1 MITLQAQTQTVQVDV
16 HHVTRVEGH
25 GNIVVD
31 LHNGVLEQ
39 CELEIV
45 EAPRFIE
52 AILNGVNYSQAAQIA
67 SRICGICAVAHT
79 TTSLRASEKAL
90 GVKLSPQTQLLRQIM
105 MYAEILDSHILHTYM
120 LVAPD
125 FFGEGGAISLAKQIP
140 EVVLRALRMKQVAG
154 EICKTIAGRHTHPIA
169 MVVGGFTHFP
179 TKNELATLRERLLA
193 MHPDMDETV
202 NLFQGLAFPD
212 FERETEFIALH
223 QAETYNFIDG
233 DLISSEGGIWPA
245 EAYRQ
250 ITNEHVVSHS
260 TAKHA
265 HHQRESYMVGAL
277 ARFNLNYDL
286 LEPQAKAAARAL
298 NLSPGCT
305 NPYKITLAQVI
316 EMVHCLEAA
325 IRVLDQLLEN
335 GITPEP
341 PATPASL
348 SGSGVGACEA
358 PRGTLFHHYEIKG
371 GFITTAN
378 CVIPTAQNLANI
390 EADMRALVPQIAL
403 QPADEITL
411 ALEMLVRAYDPCISC
426 ATHHLKVKFS

>member
-1 MITLQAQTQTVQVDV
+1 MVTLQAQAQTVQVDV

-169 MVVGGFTHFP
+169 MVGDATADTLYEAGFSSAE
-179 TKNELATLRERLLA
+179 ELAG
-193 MHPDMDETV
+193 
-202 NLFQGLAFPD
+202 GLVEELVTIPGISQQKASK
-212 FERETEFIALH
+212 FIDAAKDYLVEQEVV
-223 QAETYNFIDG
+223 QAET
-233 DLISSEGGIWPA
+233 EKVQA
-245 EAYRQ
+245 EQ
-250 ITNEHVVSHS
+250 E
-260 TAKHA
+260 
-265 HHQRESYMVGAL
+265 
-277 ARFNLNYDL
+277 
-286 LEPQAKAAARAL
+286 EPQAEEGKAQEDE
-298 NLSPGCT
+298 
-305 NPYKITLAQVI
+305 K
-316 EMVHCLEAA
+316 E
-325 IRVLDQLLEN
+325 
-335 GITPEP
+335 
-341 PATPASL
+341 
-348 SGSGVGACEA
+348 GSETEEGDKA
-358 PRGTLFHHYEIKG
+358 
-371 GFITTAN
+371 
-378 CVIPTAQNLANI
+378 
-390 EADMRALVPQIAL
+390 
-403 QPADEITL
+403 
-411 ALEMLVRAYDPCISC
+411 
-426 ATHHLKVKFS
+426 

>member
-1 MITLQAQTQTVQVDV
+1 MVTLQVQAQTVQIDV

-52 AILNGVNYSQAAQIA
+52 AILRGVNYTQAAQIA

-90 GVKLSPQTQLLRQIM
+90 GVKLSPQTQLLRQLM
-105 MYAEILDSHILHTYM
+105 MYAEMLDSHILHTYM
-120 LVAPD
+120 LIAPD
-125 FFGEGGAISLAKQIP
+125 FLGEGSAISLVKHTP
-140 EVVLRALRMKQVAG
+140 DVVLRALRMKQVAG
-154 EICKTIAGRHTHPIA
+154 DICKTIAGRHTHPVA

-179 TKNELATLRERLLA
+179 TVNELAALRERLLA
-193 MHPDMDETV
+193 MRPDMDETV
-202 NLFQGLAFPD
+202 NLFRGLTFPD
-212 FERETEFIALH
+212 FERETEFVALH
-223 QAETYNFIDG
+223 QEDVYSFIDG
-233 DLISSEGGIWPA
+233 ELISGEGGPWPA

-250 ITNEHVVSHS
+250 ITNERVVSHS

-298 NLSPGCT
+298 NLFPGCT
-305 NPYKITLAQVI
+305 NPYKITLAQVV

-325 IRVLDQLLEN
+325 IWILDQLLET
-335 GITPEP
+335 GITPEL
-341 PATPASL
+341 PAAPASL

-371 GFITTAN
+371 GFITAAN
-378 CVIPTAQNLANI
+378 CVIPTGQNLANI
-390 EADMRALVPQIAL
+390 EADMRALVPQIA
-403 QPADEITL
+403 QQSADEIIL

-426 ATHHLKVKFS
+426 ATHHLKVRFS